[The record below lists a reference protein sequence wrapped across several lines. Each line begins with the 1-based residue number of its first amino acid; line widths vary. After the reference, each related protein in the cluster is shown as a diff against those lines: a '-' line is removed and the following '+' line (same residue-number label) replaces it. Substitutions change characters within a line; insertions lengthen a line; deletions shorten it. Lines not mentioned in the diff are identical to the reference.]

1 MINVHHWYNDET
13 GDIVNMFKNAQDAF
27 GGNMLDHTVMPYFTE
42 VAMATHERN
51 PKAAMFFGGK
61 ALGMQ
66 HGKCVNFEDGNGS
79 GTRAHVDFWATV
91 AQAYFRTNDP
101 AAQLGGLTFA
111 SAPKPIDGFWT
122 KPA

>member
-1 MINVHHWYNDET
+1 
-13 GDIVNMFKNAQDAF
+13 
-27 GGNMLDHTVMPYFTE
+27 MLDHTVMPYFTE

-66 HGKCVNFEDGNGS
+66 HGKYAHFEDDNGN

-91 AQAYFRTNDP
+91 AQAYFRSNDP
-101 AAQLGGLTFA
+101 AAYLGGLVFA
-111 SAPKPIDGFWT
+111 SPPKPIDGFWT